1 MLHYLRS
8 SPTSTSVPAM
18 HRSAC
23 SLLATFT
30 TLVLPSPP
38 QSFANMLLLKKW
50 TWVCFLKS
58 LPSLTQ
64 NKHLAISMYGPFTV
78 SSAGRCGTVTPLIF
92 TVNILCL
99 LAFLILTSWWWETF
113 LWPALPFRICQLPF
127 HLFRFLPALH
137 GCTRRFCIRPFI
149 NPTYFLFFFCRF
161 SLLSHFNNLRDHWN
175 HIERSIL
182 VAFQHAWRSKSWK
195 RVHSPY
201 FREVVL
207 VWGFLA
213 CKFFYDVFKKRC
225 FTGYFYQLQR
235 LMS

>member
-64 NKHLAISMYGPFTV
+64 IKHLAISMYGPFTV

-113 LWPALPFRICQLPF
+113 LCPAIPYLSGALSSLQISASSPWMYKVFLYQTIHKSYILSVFLLPVF
-127 HLFRFLPALH
+127 
-137 GCTRRFCIRPFI
+137 T
-149 NPTYFLFFFCRF
+149 
-161 SLLSHFNNLRDHWN
+161 
-175 HIERSIL
+175 L
-182 VAFQHAWRSKSWK
+182 V
-195 RVHSPY
+195 
-201 FREVVL
+201 L
-207 VWGFLA
+207 
-213 CKFFYDVFKKRC
+213 
-225 FTGYFYQLQR
+225 YQ
-235 LMS
+235 